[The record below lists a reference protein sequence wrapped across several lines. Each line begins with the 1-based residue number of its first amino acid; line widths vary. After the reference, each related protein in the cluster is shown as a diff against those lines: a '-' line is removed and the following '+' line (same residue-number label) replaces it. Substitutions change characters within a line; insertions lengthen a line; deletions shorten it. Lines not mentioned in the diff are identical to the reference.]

1 MRFRKNAFSLISWS
15 CIFDFIFLRNSP
27 SVVLF
32 VGAQLTRAF
41 SLSHTLTI
49 HLHTSPQNNNVGI
62 LNIENIATRNGE
74 KQEQQLQQLP
84 QEKMANWKKWHA
96 TFLMKLTIWMQ
107 FMQYVQCCC
116 VRKWRELHSRLL
128 CITAV
133 QPYIHVYIEFYT
145 QMTRLNNWIA
155 EKNYK

>member
-1 MRFRKNAFSLISWS
+1 M
-15 CIFDFIFLRNSP
+15 
-27 SVVLF
+27 VLF

-84 QEKMANWKKWHA
+84 QEKMANWKKMACNFSNETNHLNA
-96 TFLMKLTIWMQ
+96 IYAICTM
-107 FMQYVQCCC
+107 
-116 VRKWRELHSRLL
+116 LL
-128 CITAV
+128 CS
-133 QPYIHVYIEFYT
+133 
-145 QMTRLNNWIA
+145 QMTRIA
-155 EKNYK
+155 FAVALYNRSSAIHTRIY